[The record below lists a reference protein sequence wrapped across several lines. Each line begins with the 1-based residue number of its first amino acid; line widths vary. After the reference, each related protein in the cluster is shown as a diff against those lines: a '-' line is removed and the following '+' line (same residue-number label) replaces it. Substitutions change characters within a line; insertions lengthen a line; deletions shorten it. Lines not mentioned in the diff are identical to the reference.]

1 MSRTRRTDG
10 DGRSYRTDEY
20 LFDLMCYTACEKS
33 HEACLASASAAL
45 SNQGDV
51 QESGV
56 SDQGDVAEGGSL
68 GFSLPLT
75 RSQKHG
81 FYAKLAIH
89 WACINNETSRSRQVG
104 FSPSHGELDEAA
116 HRFLAD
122 FLEDDAGGVAA
133 QKKDESNIS
142 ESGSDCKPAF
152 LVTVLQLV
160 NEFPL
165 WVKEFA
171 SSGVGS
177 MSIED
182 IQGLT
187 RQSPWLLPRN
197 RKIRHLKGISL
208 RNVTFDDPFSSSR
221 TETIDDDALSTTYV
235 TPQKLTAL
243 REDAGRLEHSR
254 SSGDLKTISGKAG
267 DSVTPGVN
275 MVRTDGSAASRP
287 SAATIRRRSTYNW
300 GSTTP
305 DIRQKKLEDVI
316 VEKLPDIFVA
326 IYPVGS
332 NNAIYISE
340 TIKKSMNPD
349 FGFVDMSTQEPWLTR
364 LDEVVINVFAKTDN
378 MSCYGHLVQT
388 NVRLSSLQWLGKSL
402 TEFRNP
408 LPPNCIIWHFTDGI
422 YALFTHHLP
431 ITKQIFPTSSAVPLS
446 RPFTPSTPGTPRTE
460 GTSSF
465 DSLMR
470 LKNLDDC
477 IQDSDSTRQGIIDK
491 INRLLHDSSPSRSP
505 VAALTA
511 RQEILGSTETS
522 KSIVQR
528 ELDAKQRKK
537 ADIHAENIKRLTLM
551 AKGRAAQDEALKC
564 DPEDSLP
571 EAKEDLQ
578 LIQNDL
584 RGQVRRIAEEL
595 SSLFPVE
602 PIDGKPLNFTIRGVY
617 LPNAD
622 ELSPAAMQRSSTTE
636 SEVAYSLDLV
646 CYVVEELAFALEYRL
661 PYPVVQFS
669 SHTLICDDITRK
681 PFNGKRQFPL
691 YQTGTTFAEFEYGV
705 YLLNS
710 DISGLMQT
718 QKIKMVNP
726 KTTLANLKYL
736 LAVLGSGQG
745 EIPQRKAGRNKALDT
760 GVQALA
766 ANVQHVNIG
775 GEIIASDPAS
785 MDMGVPESGAVING
799 RANDKGK
806 QRAAQ
811 DMPVVKSIG
820 PYTHYIK
827 YSTTAAATSETN
839 GKVSQTFN

>member
-1 MSRTRRTDG
+1 MSRTGSTDG
-10 DGRSYRTDEY
+10 DGRSRSTDEY
-20 LFDLMCYTACEKS
+20 LFDLMCYTVSERIDDGF
-33 HEACLASASAAL
+33 EASKFAAL
-45 SNQGDV
+45 STEGDA
-51 QESGV
+51 QN
-56 SDQGDVAEGGSL
+56 SDDAEGRSL
-68 GFSLPLT
+68 GFSLNIE
-75 RSQKHG
+75 QKHR
-81 FYAKLAIH
+81 FHAKFAVH
-89 WACINNETSRSRQVG
+89 WAFENNCSNRSRTAD
-104 FSPSHGELDEAA
+104 FCPSRGELDNAA
-116 HRFLAD
+116 HRLLVD

-133 QKKDESNIS
+133 QKKDESNVSKPGS
-142 ESGSDCKPAF
+142 ESKPAS
-152 LVTVLQLV
+152 LITVLRLV

-165 WVKEFA
+165 WVREFA
-171 SSGVGS
+171 GSGVGS

-187 RQSPWLLPRN
+187 RQTPWLLPKN

-208 RNVTFDDPFSSSR
+208 RNVTFDDPSSASH

-243 REDAGRLEHSR
+243 REDMGRMEHSK
-254 SSGDLKTISGKAG
+254 SSGDLKTISGRTG
-267 DSVTPGVN
+267 DSVKPGLN
-275 MVRTDGSAASRP
+275 MGQTDGSAASRP

-316 VEKLPDIFVA
+316 VEKLPDTFVA

-340 TIKKSMNPD
+340 TITKSMNPD

-388 NVRLSSLQWLGKSL
+388 NVHLSSLQWLGKSL
-402 TEFRNP
+402 TEFRTP

-422 YALFTHHLP
+422 YALFTHHLT
-431 ITKQIFPTSSAVPLS
+431 ISKQILPTSNAVPLN

-460 GTSSF
+460 STSSF

-470 LKNLDDC
+470 LKNLDEC
-477 IQDSDSTRQGIIDK
+477 IQDSDFTRQVIIDK
-491 INRLLHDSSPSRSP
+491 INRLLHDSSPSRST
-505 VAALTA
+505 VSTLTA
-511 RQEILGSTETS
+511 RQEMLGSTES
-522 KSIVQR
+522 SRSIIQR
-528 ELDAKQRKK
+528 ELDTKQRKK
-537 ADIHAENIKRLTLM
+537 AEMHVENTKRLTLM
-551 AKGRAAQDEALKC
+551 ATGRAAQDEAVKC
-564 DPEDSLP
+564 DPDESLP

-578 LIQNDL
+578 LVQTDL

-602 PIDGKPLNFTIRGVY
+602 PIDGKPLNFTIRDVF

-646 CYVVEELAFALEYRL
+646 CYIVEELAFALEYPL
-661 PYPVVQFS
+661 PYPVQFS
-669 SHTLICDDITRK
+669 SHTVICDDITRK
-681 PFNGKRQFPL
+681 PFSGKRKFPL
-691 YQTGTTFAEFEYGV
+691 YQTGATFAEFEYGV

-710 DISGLMQT
+710 DIAGLMQT
-718 QKIKMVNP
+718 QKLKMVNP

-766 ANVQHVNIG
+766 TSVQHVNVG
-775 GEIIASDPAS
+775 GEIIGSDPAS

-799 RANDKGK
+799 QSTDKGK
-806 QRAAQ
+806 QRAAG
-811 DMPVVKSIG
+811 DMPAVKSIG
-820 PYTHYIK
+820 PYTHYIN
-827 YSTTAAATSETN
+827 YSTTAAAASGNN
-839 GKVSQTFN
+839 GKVSQASNGF